1 MCQTLGPHHN
11 LLDSFYKYNNTSASH
26 FSLMILKMFYM
37 FIWKIKAR
45 SEEQDETLKMQ
56 IWKIRAFVNENIK
69 NRQIKV
75 NVQCGNDEQL
85 RFI

>member
-11 LLDSFYKYNNTSASH
+11 LLDSFFKYNNTSASH
-26 FSLMILKMFYM
+26 FSLMALKMFYM

-45 SEEQDETLKMQ
+45 SEKRDKTLKTQ

-75 NVQCGNDEQL
+75 NVQCRNDEQL

>member
-1 MCQTLGPHHN
+1 MCQTLGPHYN
-11 LLDSFYKYNNTSASH
+11 LLDSFFKYNNTSASY
-26 FSLMILKMFYM
+26 FSLMVLKMFYM

-45 SEEQDETLKMQ
+45 SEEQDETLKTQ